1 MIFEAD
7 IARARFRR
15 EFNDSLVSLDPEIAP
30 IELPL
35 SEKVARRVAMLQP
48 YAKEK
53 NFNPYKVALVEL
65 GLENDDF
72 YRNEFLGNLESTEAT
87 TAKTER
93 LKIEE
98 IGAKELS
105 ELEQLINRNVLQIIN
120 FKFSLIYEKIRI
132 SKLSKDLT
140 TTRSIL
146 LILFRCLIS
155 MLT

>member
-35 SEKVARRVAMLQP
+35 SEKVARRVSMLHP

-87 TAKTER
+87 TAKTKR

-98 IGAKELS
+98 VGAQELS
-105 ELEQLINRNVLQIIN
+105 ELEQLINRNVY
-120 FKFSLIYEKIRI
+120 K
-132 SKLSKDLT
+132 
-140 TTRSIL
+140 
-146 LILFRCLIS
+146 ILFR
-155 MLT
+155 